1 MCKAKCMVT
10 PLKPNMPPD
19 VQQFFMDPV
28 DVAVKLHKQLLK
40 VLDFQRSQ
48 RKRLTGL
55 DTTSFYLLMQIVNKT
70 DLIKSQ
76 KMTFPCLIPP
86 SQHIVYRS
94 LLQLKVGTSVCN
106 MRYSGY
112 KRRTGR

>member
-48 RKRLTGL
+48 RKRLTGI
-55 DTTSFYLLMQIVNKT
+55 DTTSFLFLMQILRFTIVT
-70 DLIKSQ
+70 
-76 KMTFPCLIPP
+76 TFRLLLENICFN
-86 SQHIVYRS
+86 S
-94 LLQLKVGTSVCN
+94 L
-106 MRYSGY
+106 M
-112 KRRTGR
+112 